1 MKIVFVS
8 NLFPDTAEPYRGLD
22 NSNLLHY
29 LSRHCTVRV
38 ISPRPTRPLA
48 FGGKTPRRVPC
59 LVDAQFEPQYPT
71 ALYIPKVGS
80 AFNHLLFARAIRQ
93 PLAEL
98 RKSFPFDTIL
108 CSWIYPDGCAVAR
121 VARRNGIPFVISAQG
136 SDVHVYLR
144 MAFRRR
150 LITAAA
156 NASAGVIT
164 RSRKL
169 ADLLNE
175 AGVARE
181 RLHAAYNGVD
191 LRTFCPGDR
200 KTARLAL
207 GLSSDEPTILFIGN
221 FLQIKNPLLL
231 VTAHAELCRRMEA
244 RCRLVMIGDGPLRR
258 QARRKAKSVGTLG
271 QIAFVGRQP
280 PALVARYMQ
289 AADLL
294 CVSSDNE
301 GVPNVI
307 LEAFAC
313 GLPVV
318 ASRVGGIPEVLCHD
332 FLGCLV
338 EPSRPEALARVLA
351 QTLPHKHDTARIIQH
366 AQQFSWEATA
376 KAYFDVLKAATPP
389 ET

>member
-22 NSNLLHY
+22 NSSLLQY
-29 LSRHCTVRV
+29 LSRHCAVRV
-38 ISPRPTRPLA
+38 ISPRPARPLA

-93 PLAEL
+93 PLTEL
-98 RKSFPFDTIL
+98 RKSFPFDAIL

-144 MAFRRR
+144 MAWRRR

-156 NASAGVIT
+156 NASGGVIT

-169 ADLLNE
+169 ADLLLE
-175 AGVARE
+175 AGVEGARL
-181 RLHAAYNGVD
+181 RTVYNGVD

-200 KTARLAL
+200 KTARAAL
-207 GLSSDEPTILFIGN
+207 GLPPDEPIILFVGN
-221 FLQIKNPLLL
+221 FLRIKNPLLL
-231 VTAHAELCRRMEA
+231 VTAHAELCRRRET
-244 RCRLVMIGDGPLRR
+244 RCRLVMIGDGPLRE
-258 QARRKAKSVGTLG
+258 QAQRKAETSGTEG
-271 QIAFVGRQP
+271 QIAFAGRQS

-289 AADLL
+289 AANLL
-294 CVSSDNE
+294 CLSSDNE

-318 ASRVGGIPEVLCHD
+318 ATRVGGIPEVLGHD
-332 FLGCLV
+332 FLGCLA
-338 EPSRPEALARVLA
+338 EPANPEALARGLA
-351 QTLPHKHDTARIIQH
+351 ITLTRKTDTARIVQH

-376 KAYFDVLKAATPP
+376 KAYFDVLKAAITSH
-389 ET
+389 